1 MYQARSSRLFVA
13 ISALFFTLSLNATDI
28 TIQVVP
34 RGEDN
39 ELPPELPIDI
49 LGYLGP
55 FLEEDKHFVL
65 ARWHKNPK
73 EREVILGASDDER
86 RLRFYK
92 EIQAHKEDK
101 KSKKESCYRH
111 SAFVLYLIVLS
122 VLIIIEVKL
131 FKSKTRGSH

>member
-1 MYQARSSRLFVA
+1 MFTHKTYQLFIA

-28 TIQVVP
+28 IIQVVP

-49 LGYLGP
+49 LGYLSP
-55 FLEEDKHFVL
+55 FLEKDKHFVL

-73 EREVILGASDDER
+73 ERDVILGASDDER

-92 EIQAHKEDK
+92 EIQAHKEYK
-101 KSKKESCYRH
+101 KNKKKLCFKH
-111 SAFVLYLIVLS
+111 SVFTLYIIVMS
-122 VLIIIEVKL
+122 GLIIIQIKL